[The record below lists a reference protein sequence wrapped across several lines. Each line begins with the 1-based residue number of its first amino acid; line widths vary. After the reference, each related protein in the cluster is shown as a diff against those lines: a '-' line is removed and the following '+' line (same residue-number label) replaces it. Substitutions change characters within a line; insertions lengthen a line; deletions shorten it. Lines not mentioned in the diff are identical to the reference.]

1 MQISGYT
8 LEEKWDYY
16 KTLLEF
22 TDLDVKQEI
31 DWNQID
37 WYIHY
42 EKVKHIICNDSI
54 RKIETKIESLDPS
67 VDIDPDDD
75 DDFEDLGQ
83 FYLYKKALVE
93 AILYKIGKE
102 LGYDVSL
109 IDKNGRFIM

>member
-54 RKIETKIESLDPS
+54 
-67 VDIDPDDD
+67 
-75 DDFEDLGQ
+75 
-83 FYLYKKALVE
+83 KK
-93 AILYKIGKE
+93 
-102 LGYDVSL
+102 
-109 IDKNGRFIM
+109 N